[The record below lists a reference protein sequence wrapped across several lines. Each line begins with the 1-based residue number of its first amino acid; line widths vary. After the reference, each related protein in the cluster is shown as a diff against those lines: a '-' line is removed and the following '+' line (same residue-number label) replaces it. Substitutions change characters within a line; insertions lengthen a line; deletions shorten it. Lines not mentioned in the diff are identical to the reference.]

1 MAKSNNKQSRKEGCC
16 SFCGRNRNSVK
27 VLFQGGDG
35 VTICND
41 CIEMGYNSL
50 VSSEI
55 ISVGAKKRATTNQL
69 KAEDILKPQQ
79 IKDFLDNLI
88 RSHLGQGLT

>member
-1 MAKSNNKQSRKEGCC
+1 MAKSNKNTPKEERC
-16 SFCGRNRNSVK
+16 SFCGRSRNSVK

-55 ISVGAKKRATTNQL
+55 ISVGAKKHATTNQL
-69 KAEDILKPQQ
+69 KA
-79 IKDFLDNLI
+79 
-88 RSHLGQGLT
+88 